1 MKISPVSF
9 GSLLCFPMPGAMDT
23 ETVDNMLWAAFKNNP
38 KLSGYDLQ
46 DDVFEYRTPNNEP
59 IDGSVQNALGDFSDK
74 LDSIHKDKL
83 IPGSNK
89 VIISRANFTD
99 MNDKRMVRENYFIT
113 APTSKDEDKIL
124 QALQDTNLFLTVRV
138 SKNRK

>member
-46 DDVFEYRTPNNEP
+46 DDVYEHQTETGEP
-59 IDGSVQNALGDFSDK
+59 IDGSIQNALGDFCDK
-74 LDSIHKDKL
+74 LDIIHKEEL
-83 IPGSNK
+83 APGSNK
-89 VIISRANFTD
+89 VRISRANFTD
-99 MNDKRMVRENYFIT
+99 MNDKRVVRENYFIT

>member
-1 MKISPVSF
+1 
-9 GSLLCFPMPGAMDT
+9 MPGAMDT